1 MAAVH
6 VNLDL
11 NFVGNLKNFSLKC
24 SKTLQ
29 LPPPLSIIDPLSRH
43 GLVSFDI
50 SCGMKF
56 FFRYKGVGG
65 GQEEG

>member
-1 MAAVH
+1 MASVH
-6 VNLDL
+6 VNLDS
-11 NFVGNLKNFSLKC
+11 NFVGNLNNFSLKC

-29 LPPPLSIIDPLSRH
+29 LHPPLPIHPLSRH